1 MLRYEKA
8 GGGQIT
14 LTKLFSAFP
23 GFRLFH
29 DVKKHFEVPHL
40 GIHKLFRQALRKTS
54 PDKALVLDFQ
64 LAKLRENKFMF
75 LMSPNLLNLV
85 ITTLANYCI
94 KEVKL
99 VNISNT
105 QYDLC

>member
-1 MLRYEKA
+1 MR
-8 GGGQIT
+8 GQ
-14 LTKLFSAFP
+14 S
-23 GFRLFH
+23 
-29 DVKKHFEVPHL
+29 KKV
-40 GIHKLFRQALRKTS
+40 GIHKPFRQALRKTS

-64 LAKLRENKFMF
+64 LAKLRDNKFMF